1 MPLLQAEEINVTFG
15 GHRALVDV
23 SVDAEKGH
31 ITGLIGPNGAGK
43 TTCFNVLSGLQPPD
57 RGRVIFDGDDIS
69 AVPAFKRGRLGM
81 ARTFQRIEVFGS
93 LTVFENVLVA
103 AEIRR
108 RWNRRTGPGGRGVS
122 PRGQKDERDAH
133 EEANEIVDLVGLRKV
148 ADQRVDS
155 IPTGLA
161 RLTELARGL
170 ATHPRLILLDE
181 PSSGLDD
188 DESDAF
194 GELLIKLAKDAGIA
208 ILLVEHDIDL
218 VMQVCDR
225 IHVLEFGQIIA
236 RGTAKQVRNDKR
248 VQKAYLGGA
257 D

>member
-1 MPLLQAEEINVTFG
+1 LPLLDANEISVTFG
-15 GHRALVDV
+15 GHKALVDV
-23 SVDAEKGH
+23 SLDADAGVV
-31 ITGLIGPNGAGK
+31 TGLIGPNGAGK
-43 TTCFNVLSGLQPPD
+43 TTMFNVLSGLQPPSG
-57 RGRVIFDGDDIS
+57 GRVSFDGNDIS
-69 AVPAFKRGRLGM
+69 DVPAFKRGRLGM

-108 RWNRRTGPGGRGVS
+108 RWSRG
-122 PRGQKDERDAH
+122 KDEGDAKS
-133 EEANEIVDLVGLRKV
+133 EANEIVDLVGLRKV
-148 ADQRVDS
+148 ADHRVDS

-170 ATHPRLILLDE
+170 ATRPRLILLDE

-194 GELLIKLAKDAGIA
+194 GELLIDLAHNRGIA

-236 RGTAKQVRNDKR
+236 NGTAKQIRNDKR
-248 VQKAYLGGA
+248 VQKAYLGESA
-257 D
+257 

>member
-1 MPLLQAEEINVTFG
+1 LPLLQAEEINVTFG

-23 SVDAEKGH
+23 SVDAESGL

-57 RGRVIFDGDDIS
+57 RGRVVFDQSDIS
-69 AVPAFKRGRLGM
+69 SVPAFKRGRLGM

-108 RWNRRTGPGGRGVS
+108 RWA
-122 PRGQKDERDAH
+122 RGQENPDIDDEC
-133 EEANEIVDLVGLRKV
+133 NEIIDLVGLRKV

-155 IPTGLA
+155 IPTGLS
-161 RLTELARGL
+161 RLTELARAL
-170 ATHPRLILLDE
+170 ATKPRLILLDE

-188 DESDAF
+188 DESEAF
-194 GELLIKLAKDAGIA
+194 GELLIKLAKQGIA

-218 VMQVCDR
+218 VMAVCDR
-225 IHVLEFGQIIA
+225 IHVLDFGSIIA
-236 RGTAKQVRNDKR
+236 CGTPAEIRKDKR
-248 VQKAYLGGA
+248 VQKAYLGEG
-257 D
+257 

>member
-1 MPLLQAEEINVTFG
+1 
-15 GHRALVDV
+15 
-23 SVDAEKGH
+23 
-31 ITGLIGPNGAGK
+31 
-43 TTCFNVLSGLQPPD
+43 
-57 RGRVIFDGDDIS
+57 
-69 AVPAFKRGRLGM
+69 
-81 ARTFQRIEVFGS
+81 
-93 LTVFENVLVA
+93 VLVA

-108 RWNRRTGPGGRGVS
+108 RWSRGSGRKEEG
-122 PRGQKDERDAH
+122 DAKH
-133 EEANEIVDLVGLRKV
+133 EADDIVDLVGLRKV
-148 ADQRVDS
+148 AGQRVDS

-170 ATHPRLILLDE
+170 ATRPRLILLDE

-194 GELLIKLAKDAGIA
+194 GELLIRLAHEDGIA

-236 RGTAKQVRNDKR
+236 DGTAKQIRNDKR
-248 VQKAYLGGA
+248 VQKAYLGEA
-257 D
+257 V

>member
-1 MPLLQAEEINVTFG
+1 LPLLEAKSINVTFG
-15 GHRALVDV
+15 GHRALIDV
-23 SVDAEKGH
+23 SLDARAGK

-57 RGRVIFDGDDIS
+57 SGHVLFDGEDIS
-69 AVPAFKRGRLGM
+69 SIPAFKRGRLGM

-108 RWNRRTGPGGRGVS
+108 RWA
-122 PRGQKDERDAH
+122 RGQKEKDDGDVR
-133 EEANEIVDLVGLRKV
+133 EESDEIVNLVGLRKV
-148 ADQRVDS
+148 ADRRVDS

-170 ATHPRLILLDE
+170 ATRPRLILLDE

-194 GELLIKLAKDAGIA
+194 GELLITLAKRGIG

-218 VMQVCDR
+218 VMQVCDW
-225 IHVLEFGQIIA
+225 IHVLEFGSIIA
-236 RGTAKQVRNDKR
+236 NGTAKQVRNDKR
-248 VQKAYLGGA
+248 VQAAYLGSSA
-257 D
+257 

>member
-15 GHRALVDV
+15 GHRALIDV
-23 SVDAEKGH
+23 SVDADAGR

-43 TTCFNVLSGLQPPD
+43 TTCFNVLSGLQPPNG
-57 RGRVIFDGDDIS
+57 GRVIFDSSDIS
-69 AVPAFKRGRLGM
+69 SVPAFKRGRLGM

-108 RWNRRTGPGGRGVS
+108 RWARGEQH
-122 PRGQKDERDAH
+122 GDIT
-133 EEANEIVDLVGLRKV
+133 EECNDIIDLVGLRSV

-155 IPTGLA
+155 IPTGLS
-161 RLTELARGL
+161 RLTELARAL
-170 ATHPRLILLDE
+170 ATKPRLILLDE

-188 DESDAF
+188 DESEAF
-194 GELLIKLAKDAGIA
+194 GELLLTLAKQGVA

-225 IHVLEFGQIIA
+225 IHVLDFGSIIA
-236 RGTAKQVRNDKR
+236 VGSPAEIRKNKS
-248 VQKAYLGGA
+248 VQKAYLGEG
-257 D
+257 

>member
-23 SVDAEKGH
+23 SVDADEG
-31 ITGLIGPNGAGK
+31 IVTGLIGPNGAGK

-57 RGRVIFDGDDIS
+57 AGRVVFDSSDIS
-69 AVPAFKRGRLGM
+69 SVPAFKRGRLGM

-93 LTVFENVLVA
+93 LTVYENVLVA

-108 RWNRRTGPGGRGVS
+108 RWARKEEHRDVE
-122 PRGQKDERDAH
+122 DEC
-133 EEANEIVDLVGLRKV
+133 NEIIDLVGLRSV

-155 IPTGLA
+155 IPTGQA
-161 RLTELARGL
+161 RLTELARAL
-170 ATHPRLILLDE
+170 ATKPRLILLDE

-188 DESDAF
+188 DESEAF
-194 GELLIKLAKDAGIA
+194 GELLLRLAKEGTA

-218 VMQVCDR
+218 VMQVCSR
-225 IHVLEFGQIIA
+225 IHVLDFGTIIA
-236 RGTAKQVRNDKR
+236 CGTPAEIRKDKR
-248 VQKAYLGGA
+248 VQKAYLGEA
-257 D
+257 DDE

>member
-1 MPLLQAEEINVTFG
+1 LPLLQAEEINVTFG
-15 GHRALVDV
+15 GHHALVDV
-23 SVDAEKGH
+23 SVDAEEGH
-31 ITGLIGPNGAGK
+31 VTGLIGPNGAGK

-57 RGRVIFDGDDIS
+57 SGRVFFDGTEIS
-69 AVPAFKRGRLGM
+69 SIPAFKRGRLGM

-108 RWNRRTGPGGRGVS
+108 RWNRGATKAES
-122 PRGQKDERDAH
+122 KDAR
-133 EEANEIVDLVGLRKV
+133 EEADEIVDLVGLRKV

-170 ATHPRLILLDE
+170 ATRPRLILLDE

-194 GELLIKLAKDAGIA
+194 GELLISLAKEQGLA
-208 ILLVEHDIDL
+208 ILIVEHDIDL
-218 VMQVCDR
+218 VMQVCDN

-236 RGTAKQVRNDKR
+236 KGTAKQVQSDKR

-257 D
+257 E

>member
-1 MPLLQAEEINVTFG
+1 LPLLQAKDVNVTFG
-15 GHRALVDV
+15 GHHALVDV
-23 SVDAEKGH
+23 SLDADAGR

-43 TTCFNVLSGLQPPD
+43 TTLFNVLSGLLPPD
-57 RGRVIFDGDDIS
+57 SGHVIFGGEDIS
-69 AVPAFKRGRLGM
+69 SVPAFRRGRLGM

-108 RWNRRTGPGGRGVS
+108 RWSRETRENGDPRR
-122 PRGQKDERDAH
+122 
-133 EEANEIVDLVGLRKV
+133 EAEEIVDLVGLGRV
-148 ADQRVDS
+148 HDQRVDS

-170 ATHPRLILLDE
+170 ATHPRLMLLDE

-188 DESDAF
+188 EESDAF
-194 GELLIKLAKDAGIA
+194 GALLLRLAKQGLG

-218 VMQVCDR
+218 VMNVCDH

-236 RGTAKQVRNDKR
+236 RGTPKQIRSDKR
-248 VQKAYLGGA
+248 VQKAYLGSSV
-257 D
+257 

>member
-1 MPLLQAEEINVTFG
+1 MPLLQANDINVTFG

-23 SVDAEKGH
+23 SLDAEAGKV
-31 ITGLIGPNGAGK
+31 TGLIGPNGAGK

-57 RGRVIFDGDDIS
+57 SGHVRFDDEEIS
-69 AVPAFKRGRLGM
+69 GVPAFKRGRLGM
-81 ARTFQRIEVFGS
+81 ARSFQRIEVFGS

-108 RWNRRTGPGGRGVS
+108 RWSRGTKDDGD
-122 PRGQKDERDAH
+122 PRAES
-133 EEANEIVDLVGLRKV
+133 EEIVDLVGLRKV
-148 ADQRVDS
+148 HDQRVDS

-170 ATHPRLILLDE
+170 ATRPRLFLLDE

-188 DESDAF
+188 EETEAF
-194 GELLIKLAKDAGIA
+194 GELLIKLSREGLA

-218 VMQVCDR
+218 VMQVCDH

-236 RGTAKQVRNDKR
+236 RGSAKQIRNDKR

-257 D
+257 A

>member
-1 MPLLQAEEINVTFG
+1 LPLLQANEINVTFG

-23 SVDAEKGH
+23 TVDAEAGKV
-31 ITGLIGPNGAGK
+31 TGLIGPNGAGK

-57 RGRVIFDGDDIS
+57 SGRVLLDDEDIS

-108 RWNRRTGPGGRGVS
+108 RWSRGTKED
-122 PRGQKDERDAH
+122 GDAR
-133 EEANEIVDLVGLRKV
+133 EESNEIVDLVGLRKV
-148 ADQRVDS
+148 HDQRVDS

-170 ATHPRLILLDE
+170 ATRPRLILLDE

-194 GELLIKLAKDAGIA
+194 GELLIKLAKRGLA

-218 VMQVCDR
+218 VMQVCDW

-236 RGTAKQVRNDKR
+236 KGTAKQVRNDTR
-248 VQKAYLGGA
+248 VQKAYLGSSA
-257 D
+257 

>member
-1 MPLLQAEEINVTFG
+1 LPLLHAETVNVTFG

-23 SVDAEKGH
+23 TVDAAEGEV
-31 ITGLIGPNGAGK
+31 TGLIGPNGAGK

-57 RGRVIFDGDDIS
+57 SGRVHFDDVDIS
-69 AVPAFKRGRLGM
+69 DVPAFKRGRLGM

-93 LTVFENVLVA
+93 LTVLENVLVA
-103 AEIRR
+103 AEIYR
-108 RWNRRTGPGGRGVS
+108 RWSRGKEHGD
-122 PRGQKDERDAH
+122 PR
-133 EEANEIVDLVGLRKV
+133 EESNEIIDLVGLRKV
-148 ADQRVDS
+148 ADERVDS

-170 ATHPRLILLDE
+170 AVKPRLVLLDE
-181 PSSGLDD
+181 PSSGLGDE
-188 DESDAF
+188 ESDAF
-194 GELLIKLAKDAGIA
+194 GELLITLAKRGLA
-208 ILLVEHDIDL
+208 IMLVEHDIDL

-236 RGTAKQVRNDKR
+236 AGTAKQVRNDKR

-257 D
+257 A

>member
-1 MPLLQAEEINVTFG
+1 MPPLLEARDINVTFG
-15 GHRALVDV
+15 GHRALIDV
-23 SVDAEKGH
+23 SLDAERGQ

-57 RGRVIFDGDDIS
+57 SGHVAFDGEEIS
-69 AVPAFKRGRLGM
+69 GIPAFKRGRLGM
-81 ARTFQRIEVFGS
+81 ARSFQRIEVFGS

-108 RWNRRTGPGGRGVS
+108 RWSRGEKDDGD
-122 PRGQKDERDAH
+122 PRDES
-133 EEANEIVDLVGLRKV
+133 EQIVDLVGLRKV

-194 GELLIKLAKDAGIA
+194 GELLIRLAKDAGIA

-218 VMQVCDR
+218 VMHVCDR

>member
-1 MPLLQAEEINVTFG
+1 LPLLEAKDINVTFG

-23 SVDAEKGH
+23 SLDADGGKV
-31 ITGLIGPNGAGK
+31 TGLIGPNGAGK

-57 RGRVIFDGDDIS
+57 SGHVMFDREDIS

-108 RWNRRTGPGGRGVS
+108 RWARGSRGVRGS
-122 PRGQKDERDAH
+122 PPKDGDGEVRDPRD
-133 EEANEIVDLVGLRKV
+133 ESDEIVDLVGLRKV

-194 GELLIKLAKDAGIA
+194 GELLIALAKRGLA

-218 VMQVCDR
+218 VMQVCDH
-225 IHVLEFGQIIA
+225 IHVLEFGRIIA
-236 RGTAKQVRNDKR
+236 RGTAKQVRNDPQ
-248 VQKAYLGGA
+248 VQAAYLGSSA
-257 D
+257 

>member
-15 GHRALVDV
+15 GHHALVDV
-23 SVDAEKGH
+23 SLDADSG
-31 ITGLIGPNGAGK
+31 IVTGLIGPNGAGK

-57 RGRVIFDGDDIS
+57 AGRVFFDGEEIS
-69 AVPAFKRGRLGM
+69 SVPAFKRGRLGM

-93 LTVFENVLVA
+93 LTVYENVLVA

-108 RWNRRTGPGGRGVS
+108 RWSKSKEAKAESSV
-122 PRGQKDERDAH
+122 KDECD
-133 EEANEIVDLVGLRKV
+133 EIIDLVGLRKV
-148 ADQRVDS
+148 ADQRVDA

-170 ATHPRLILLDE
+170 ATRPRLVLLDE

-194 GELLIKLAKDAGIA
+194 GELLISLAKDRGLA

-236 RGTAKQVRNDKR
+236 TGSAKQVRADKR
-248 VQKAYLGGA
+248 VQKAYLGEA
-257 D
+257 S

>member
-1 MPLLQAEEINVTFG
+1 LPLLRAEEINVTFG
-15 GHRALVDV
+15 GHKALVDV
-23 SVDAEKGH
+23 TLDAEEGQV
-31 ITGLIGPNGAGK
+31 TGLIGPNGAGK
-43 TTCFNVLSGLQPPD
+43 TTCFNVLSGLQPAD
-57 RGRVIFDGDDIS
+57 RGRVFFDDTEIS

-108 RWNRRTGPGGRGVS
+108 RWAKGKEDG
-122 PRGQKDERDAH
+122 DAKQ
-133 EEANEIVDLVGLRKV
+133 ESNEIVDLVGLRKV

-170 ATHPRLILLDE
+170 ATKPRLVLLDE

-194 GELLIKLAKDAGIA
+194 GELLIQLAKDGLA

-236 RGTAKQVRNDKR
+236 NGTAKQIRNDKR

-257 D
+257 A

>member
-1 MPLLQAEEINVTFG
+1 MALLRAKDINVTFG
-15 GHRALVDV
+15 GHRALIDV
-23 SVDAEKGH
+23 SLDAEAGQV
-31 ITGLIGPNGAGK
+31 TGLIGPNGAGK

-57 RGRVIFDGDDIS
+57 SGHITFDNEEIS
-69 AVPAFKRGRLGM
+69 SIPAFKRGRLGM
-81 ARTFQRIEVFGS
+81 ARSFQRIEVFGS

-108 RWNRRTGPGGRGVS
+108 RWARGS
-122 PRGQKDERDAH
+122 KDDGDARK
-133 EEANEIVDLVGLRKV
+133 ESEEIVDLVGLRKV
-148 ADQRVDS
+148 HDQRVDS

-170 ATHPRLILLDE
+170 ATRPRLFLLDE

-188 DESDAF
+188 EESDAF
-194 GELLIKLAKDAGIA
+194 GELLIKLARNGLA

-225 IHVLEFGQIIA
+225 IHVLEFGQVIA
-236 RGTAKQVRNDKR
+236 AGTAKQVRNDKR

-257 D
+257 A

>member
-1 MPLLQAEEINVTFG
+1 MPLLHAETINVTFG
-15 GHRALVDV
+15 GHRALIDV
-23 SVDAEKGH
+23 TIDANAGEV
-31 ITGLIGPNGAGK
+31 TGLIGPNGAGK

-57 RGRVIFDGDDIS
+57 SGRVSFDDQEIS
-69 AVPAFKRGRLGM
+69 DVPAFKRGRLGM

-108 RWNRRTGPGGRGVS
+108 RWTRGN
-122 PRGQKDERDAH
+122 KEERDARD
-133 EEANEIVDLVGLRKV
+133 EADEIVDLVGLRKV
-148 ADQRVDS
+148 ADRRVDS

-170 ATHPRLILLDE
+170 ATRPRLVLLDE

-194 GELLIKLAKDAGIA
+194 GELLIELAKRGLA

-236 RGTAKQVRNDKR
+236 SGTAKEVRNDSR
-248 VQKAYLGGA
+248 VQKAYLGTEA
-257 D
+257 

>member
-1 MPLLQAEEINVTFG
+1 MPLLQADEISVTFG

-23 SVDAEKGH
+23 SLHADSGEV
-31 ITGLIGPNGAGK
+31 TGLIGPNGAGK

-57 RGRVIFDGDDIS
+57 NGHVQFDGQDIS
-69 AVPAFKRGRLGM
+69 SVPAFKRGRLGM

-108 RWNRRTGPGGRGVS
+108 RWA
-122 PRGQKDERDAH
+122 RGQEHGDARDES
-133 EEANEIVDLVGLRKV
+133 NEILDLVGLRKV

-170 ATHPRLILLDE
+170 ATKPRLILLDE

-188 DESDAF
+188 EESDAF
-194 GELLIKLAKDAGIA
+194 GELLLKLAREEGLA

-218 VMQVCDR
+218 VMQVCDH

-236 RGTAKQVRNDKR
+236 SGTPKQIRADKR

-257 D
+257 A

>member
-1 MPLLQAEEINVTFG
+1 MPLLQAEEISVTFG

-23 SVDAEKGH
+23 SVDAEEGR

-43 TTCFNVLSGLQPPD
+43 TTCFNVLSGLQPPQG
-57 RGRVIFDGDDIS
+57 GRVIFDSQDIS
-69 AVPAFKRGRLGM
+69 AVPAYKRGRLGM

-103 AEIRR
+103 AEIRH
-108 RWNRRTGPGGRGVS
+108 RWSRGEEI
-122 PRGQKDERDAH
+122 DLDA
-133 EEANEIVDLVGLRKV
+133 ECNDIIDLVGLRKV

-155 IPTGLA
+155 IPTGLS
-161 RLTELARGL
+161 RLTELARAL
-170 ATHPRLILLDE
+170 ATKPRVILLDE

-188 DESDAF
+188 DESEAF
-194 GELLIKLAKDAGIA
+194 GDLLLTLAKRGVA

-225 IHVLEFGQIIA
+225 IHVLDFGTIIA
-236 RGTAKQVRNDKR
+236 VGTPVEIRKDKR
-248 VQKAYLGGA
+248 VQKAYLGE

>member
-1 MPLLQAEEINVTFG
+1 MPLLEATDINVTFG
-15 GHRALVDV
+15 GHRALIDV
-23 SVDAEKGH
+23 SLDADAGKV
-31 ITGLIGPNGAGK
+31 TGLIGPNGAGK

-57 RGRVIFDGDDIS
+57 SGHVMFDGEDIS
-69 AVPAFKRGRLGM
+69 AIPAFKRGRLGM

-108 RWNRRTGPGGRGVS
+108 RWA
-122 PRGQKDERDAH
+122 RGQKEDGEVRDPRDECD
-133 EEANEIVDLVGLRKV
+133 EIVDLVGLRKV

-194 GELLIKLAKDAGIA
+194 GELLIALAKRGLA

-218 VMQVCDR
+218 VMQVCDH
-225 IHVLEFGQIIA
+225 IHVLEFGRVIA
-236 RGTAKQVRNDKR
+236 RGTAKQVRSDKK
-248 VQKAYLGGA
+248 VQAAYLGTSA
-257 D
+257 

>member
-1 MPLLQAEEINVTFG
+1 MPLLEAKSINVTFG
-15 GHRALVDV
+15 GHRALIDV
-23 SVDAEKGH
+23 SLDARAGK

-57 RGRVIFDGDDIS
+57 SGHVLFDGEDIS
-69 AVPAFKRGRLGM
+69 SIPAFKRGRLGM

-108 RWNRRTGPGGRGVS
+108 RWA
-122 PRGQKDERDAH
+122 RGQKEKDDGDVR
-133 EEANEIVDLVGLRKV
+133 EESDEIVNLVGLRKV
-148 ADQRVDS
+148 ADRRVDS

-170 ATHPRLILLDE
+170 ATRPRLILLDE

-194 GELLIKLAKDAGIA
+194 GELLITLAKRGIG

-218 VMQVCDR
+218 VMQVCDW
-225 IHVLEFGQIIA
+225 IHVLEFGSIIA
-236 RGTAKQVRNDKR
+236 NGTAKQVRNDKR
-248 VQKAYLGGA
+248 VQAAYLGSSA
-257 D
+257 

>member
-1 MPLLQAEEINVTFG
+1 LPLLQADEINVTFG
-15 GHRALVDV
+15 GHHALVDV
-23 SVDAEKGH
+23 SLDANEGEV
-31 ITGLIGPNGAGK
+31 TGLIGPNGAGK
-43 TTCFNVLSGLQPPD
+43 TTCFNVLSGLQAPD
-57 RGRVIFDGDDIS
+57 SGRVHFDGEEIS
-69 AVPAFKRGRLGM
+69 SVPAFKRGRLGM

-108 RWNRRTGPGGRGVS
+108 RWTRGS
-122 PRGQKDERDAH
+122 KDERDAR
-133 EEANEIVDLVGLRKV
+133 EEADEIVDLVGLRKV

-170 ATHPRLILLDE
+170 ATRPRLVLLDE

-194 GELLIKLAKDAGIA
+194 GELLIDLAKKRGLA

-236 RGTAKQVRNDKR
+236 NGTAKQVRNDKR

-257 D
+257 A

>member
-1 MPLLQAEEINVTFG
+1 LPLLEAKDINVTFG

-23 SVDAEKGH
+23 SLDAEAGH
-31 ITGLIGPNGAGK
+31 VTGLIGPNGAGK

-57 RGRVIFDGDDIS
+57 GGHVVLDGEDIS
-69 AVPAFKRGRLGM
+69 SVPAFKRGRLGM

-108 RWNRRTGPGGRGVS
+108 RWARGS
-122 PRGQKDERDAH
+122 ASKEDGDARQ
-133 EEANEIVDLVGLRKV
+133 ESEEIVDLVGLRKV
-148 ADQRVDS
+148 SDQRVDS

-170 ATHPRLILLDE
+170 ATRPRLVLLDE

-188 DESDAF
+188 EESDAF
-194 GELLIKLAKDAGIA
+194 GELLIKLAKQGLA
-208 ILLVEHDIDL
+208 ILLVEHDIEL

-236 RGTAKQVRNDKR
+236 TGTAKQVRNDSR
-248 VQKAYLGGA
+248 VQKAYLGSSA
-257 D
+257 

>member
-1 MPLLQAEEINVTFG
+1 LALLQAEEINVTFG
-15 GHRALVDV
+15 GHHALVDV
-23 SVDAEKGH
+23 SVDAEVGVV
-31 ITGLIGPNGAGK
+31 TGLIGPNGAGK
-43 TTCFNVLSGLQPPD
+43 TTLFNVLSGLQPPD
-57 RGRVIFDGDDIS
+57 AGRVFFDGEEIS
-69 AVPAFKRGRLGM
+69 KVPAFKRGRLGM

-108 RWNRRTGPGGRGVS
+108 RWSKEKEAGS
-122 PRGQKDERDAH
+122 AKEESDE
-133 EEANEIVDLVGLRKV
+133 IIDLVGLRAV

-170 ATHPRLILLDE
+170 ATRPRLILLDE
-181 PSSGLDD
+181 PSSGLDE

-194 GELLIKLAKDAGIA
+194 GELLIKLAKERGIA

-218 VMQVCDR
+218 VMQVCER

-236 RGTAKQVRNDKR
+236 NGTAKQIRNDKR
-248 VQKAYLGGA
+248 VQKAYLGEA
-257 D
+257 S

>member
-23 SVDAEKGH
+23 TVDSDEGT

-43 TTCFNVLSGLQPPD
+43 TTCFNVLGGLQQTE
-57 RGRVIFDGDDIS
+57 RGRVIFDDDDIS
-69 AVPAFKRGRLGM
+69 SVPAFKRGRLGM
-81 ARTFQRIEVFGS
+81 ARTFQRLEVFGS

-103 AEIRR
+103 AEIRQRWAR
-108 RWNRRTGPGGRGVS
+108 RGGHSGGLDPTEGAADAR
-122 PRGQKDERDAH
+122 DES
-133 EEANEIVDLVGLRKV
+133 EALIDLVGLTKV
-148 ADQRVDS
+148 RDQRVDS

-161 RLTELARGL
+161 RLTELARAL

-188 DESDAF
+188 DESEDF
-194 GELLIKLAKDAGIA
+194 GKLLRKLAKRGLS

-236 RGTAKQVRNDKR
+236 NGTPKKIRSDKR
-248 VQKAYLGGA
+248 VQKAYLGAG
-257 D
+257 

>member
-1 MPLLQAEEINVTFG
+1 LPLLEVRGVNVTFG
-15 GHRALVDV
+15 GHRALIDV
-23 SVDAEKGH
+23 SLDAESGMV
-31 ITGLIGPNGAGK
+31 TGLIGPNGAGK

-57 RGRVIFDGDDIS
+57 SGHVILNGEDIS

-103 AEIRR
+103 SEIRK
-108 RWNRRTGPGGRGVS
+108 RWARGS
-122 PRGQKDERDAH
+122 KEEGSQKDTR
-133 EEANEIVDLVGLRKV
+133 EECNEIVDLVGLRKV
-148 ADQRVDS
+148 AGQRVDS

-170 ATHPRLILLDE
+170 ATHPQLMLLDE

-188 DESDAF
+188 EESDAF
-194 GELLIKLAKDAGIA
+194 GELLLKLAKGGLA

-218 VMQVCDR
+218 VMQVCAR
-225 IHVLEFGQIIA
+225 LHVLEFGQIIA
-236 RGTAKQVRNDKR
+236 AGPAKTVRNDSR
-248 VQKAYLGGA
+248 VQAAYLGSSA
-257 D
+257 

>member
-1 MPLLQAEEINVTFG
+1 MALLQAEEVNVTFG
-15 GHRALVDV
+15 GHHALVDV
-23 SVDAEKGH
+23 SIDADVGVV
-31 ITGLIGPNGAGK
+31 TGLIGPNGAGK
-43 TTCFNVLSGLQPPD
+43 TTLFNVLSGLQPPD
-57 RGRVIFDGDDIS
+57 AGRVFFDGEEIS
-69 AVPAFKRGRLGM
+69 NVPAFKRGRLGM

-108 RWNRRTGPGGRGVS
+108 RWS
-122 PRGQKDERDAH
+122 KEKDASSAKDECD
-133 EEANEIVDLVGLRKV
+133 EIIDLVGLRTV

-170 ATHPRLILLDE
+170 ATRPRLILLDE
-181 PSSGLDD
+181 PSSGLDE

-194 GELLIKLAKDAGIA
+194 GELLIALAKDRGIA

-218 VMQVCDR
+218 VMQVCER

-236 RGTAKQVRNDKR
+236 NGTAKQIRNDKR
-248 VQKAYLGGA
+248 VQKAYLGEA
-257 D
+257 S